1 MRANQRLSIY
11 TESGTPPMR
20 RAGASRLRR
29 WARRAPAP
37 ASRLGLDLGRH
48 RPDIDQYGRE
58 VHLRRRDDRLV
69 RASLLEATLRRWQE
83 TGHFARRNLLRRLRL
98 CLDQEGGV
106 AAPDG
111 TLQRLQHGVGVVVRT
126 VDEEGLA
133 VASEADGARAAHDL
147 SLVGGRRKVRSDA
160 PAWSS
165 AAMVLPRG
173 LPVRAAGQEHGRSIL
188 GCGRSHGHA
197 RSSSSTLSMPASFT
211 AAPGPSTHA
220 RCVRKPEPRQERPT
234 VQVRVG

>member
-1 MRANQRLSIY
+1 
-11 TESGTPPMR
+11 
-20 RAGASRLRR
+20 
-29 WARRAPAP
+29 
-37 ASRLGLDLGRH
+37 
-48 RPDIDQYGRE
+48 
-58 VHLRRRDDRLV
+58 
-69 RASLLEATLRRWQE
+69 
-83 TGHFARRNLLRRLRL
+83 
-98 CLDQEGGV
+98 
-106 AAPDG
+106 
-111 TLQRLQHGVGVVVRT
+111 VRT

-173 LPVRAAGQEHGRSIL
+173 LPVRAAGQEHGRSIF
-188 GCGRSHGHA
+188 GVRPVARARA

>member
-1 MRANQRLSIY
+1 MI
-11 TESGTPPMR
+11 MR

-83 TGHFARRNLLRRLRL
+83 TGQFAHRNLLRRLRL